1 MVACDPFLILW
12 RNIVR
17 KHVVFGKLIS
27 GHETLRKMENV
38 DVDGDR
44 PVVPV
49 KIVNCGELKE
59 NVAVT
64 HENGTRFIVQLS
76 FVLTCCDIFS

>member
-1 MVACDPFLILW
+1 MAKHS
-12 RNIVR
+12 VR

-59 NVAVT
+59 NVAVV
-64 HENGTRFIVQLS
+64 HANGTHFVVQPSFI
-76 FVLTCCDIFS
+76 LTSCNIFS

>member
-1 MVACDPFLILW
+1 
-12 RNIVR
+12 
-17 KHVVFGKLIS
+17 
-27 GHETLRKMENV
+27 MENV